1 MKAVQITAIGEPLA
15 ERTIDTPSP
24 GPGEVLVAVRAAGI
38 CHSDAHYRSG
48 VGTLAELPITPG
60 HEVAGV
66 IEAVGAG
73 VEQSR
78 IGERVCLHYLVT
90 CGECSYCER
99 NLGQFCVEV
108 AMIGKDRH
116 GGYAEYIVVPAA
128 NAIPLPV
135 EIPFNQAAVMMC
147 SFATTLHA
155 LRKARFVEGES
166 VAVFGAGGLGT
177 AAILLASALGASTIM
192 AVDHNLAKIDAAEAL
207 GAVGIDASSGD
218 VVEAVF
224 AHTGGQGADVGL
236 ELVGLPVTS
245 DQALRSLG
253 VGGRAAIVGLSSE
266 PTTVDMYRDIIGK
279 EREIIG
285 VSDHLVSEIHELID
299 LVQQGKLDITPVVS
313 GTVPLDATAVNAVFD
328 NLDGG
333 CGSAIRTVITVC

>member
-1 MKAVQITAIGEPLA
+1 MKAIQIMAIGECLA
-15 ERTIDTPSP
+15 ERKIDTPSP
-24 GPGEVLVAVRAAGI
+24 GPGEVLVAVKAAGI

-48 VGTLAELPITPG
+48 VGSLAQLPITPG

-66 IEAVGAG
+66 IEAVGSG

-78 IGERVCLHYLVT
+78 VGERVCLHYLVT
-90 CGECSYCER
+90 CGECSYCEH

-108 AMIGKDRH
+108 AMIGKDRN

-128 NAIPLPV
+128 NAIPLPAG
-135 EIPFNQAAVMMC
+135 IPFTHAAVMMC

-166 VAVFGAGGLGT
+166 VVVFGAGGLGT

-192 AVDHNLAKIDAAEAL
+192 AVDHNLAKIDAAKAL
-207 GAVGIDASSGD
+207 GAIGIDASSGD
-218 VVEAVF
+218 VTKAVF
-224 AHTGGQGADVGL
+224 AHTGGRGADVAL

-245 DQALRSLG
+245 DQAVKSLG

-266 PTTVDMYRDIIGK
+266 PTAVDMYRDIIGK

-285 VSDHLVSEIHELID
+285 VSDHLVSELHELID
-299 LVQQGKLDITPVVS
+299 LVQQQKLDITPVVS
-313 GTVPLDATAVNAVFD
+313 GTVPLDAIAINAVFD
-328 NLDGG
+328 ALDGG
-333 CGSAIRTVITVC
+333 CGNAIRTVITVS